1 MIEALRPRLLILA
14 TAGFVLVGCGYGLV
28 GRVSNIPEDIKNV
41 YVETLK
47 NETQRSQLE
56 QILTEAIIEEM
67 VTRRRFEIVNSAAD
81 ADAVLRG
88 SVKRF
93 SLRPIT
99 FNNNGLVDNFEIEV
113 SADMD
118 FRRVP
123 AAGQRPEDAEVV
135 WRNSRYLFRSDYPV
149 ESGSDYLDRENIA
162 IMETSGRFAQTL
174 ITDLLEGF

>member
-1 MIEALRPRLLILA
+1 MIKTLRLRLILLA
-14 TAGFVLVGCGYGLV
+14 VAGCLLMGCGYNLV
-28 GRVSNIPEDIKNV
+28 GLASNIPEDIKNV
-41 YVETLK
+41 YVETLV

-56 QILTEAIIEEM
+56 QILTEAIIEEL
-67 VTRRRFEIVNSAAD
+67 VTRRKFEVVNSTAD

-99 FNNNGLVDNFEIEV
+99 FDNNGLVDNFEIEV

-123 AAGQRPEDAEVV
+123 AAGQRPEDAEVI
-135 WRNSRYLFRSDYPV
+135 WRNARYLFREDYPV
-149 ESGSDYLDRENIA
+149 ESGRDYLDRENIA

-174 ITDLLEGF
+174 VTDLLEGF